1 MKHFII
7 CIFLLLSIKSF
18 CAPPPYRT
26 KINAPNI
33 KTLQAGVQNEKYI
46 LPIIELN
53 GTQKVEI
60 RFDEMSHESHTFG
73 FTVIHC
79 NADWTPSDI
88 TSNEYLDGFTNGYIT
103 NFERSVNTNYLYTHY
118 QFNLPNDE
126 MHFKISGNYVVII
139 YEDNEKDKPL
149 ALACFSVV
157 EPKVNIQAEVRGNT
171 DIELSGRLQQLDFDV
186 LLSGYYVR
194 DPLTE
199 IKTIVRQNNRI
210 DNEQNKL
217 TPNFVS
223 ESKLSY
229 LNNKSL
235 IFEGGNEYHTFDISS
250 VYAAGRGVDKID
262 FVNNQFNVFLLPD
275 KIQGK
280 KYVHDFDVNGRFLI
294 NHQEAFENVHTEA
307 EYMYVHFALPVKQ
320 PFFDGQLFLGGDFN
334 YNLLDTNTRLNF
346 DNNSSMYYQT
356 CLLKQGGYNYQ
367 YWFVPKGASKAT
379 VERVDGSFWETKN
392 EYSIYVYHRAW
403 GERYDRLIGVKNV
416 H

>member
-1 MKHFII
+1 MKHFIVS
-7 CIFLLLSIKSF
+7 IFLLLAIKSF

-33 KTLQAGVQNEKYI
+33 KTLQAGVQDEKYI

-60 RFDEMSHESHTFG
+60 RFDEMSHESHTFEY
-73 FTVIHC
+73 TVVHC

-88 TSNEYLDGFTNGYIT
+88 TTNEYLDGFTNGYIT

-118 QFNLPNDE
+118 QFNLPNDD
-126 MHFKISGNYVVII
+126 MYFKISGNYVVII

-149 ALACFSVV
+149 AQACFSVV

-194 DPLTE
+194 DPMTE
-199 IKTIVRQNNRI
+199 IKTVVRQNNRI

-235 IFEGGNEYHTFDISS
+235 IFEGGNEYHAFDISS
-250 VYAAGRGVDKID
+250 EYAAGRGVEKIE
-262 FVNNQFNVFLLPD
+262 FINNHYDVLLIPD
-275 KIQGK
+275 KIQGR

-307 EYMYVHFALPVKQ
+307 DYMYVHFALPVSQ

-334 YNLLDTNTRLNF
+334 YNFIDANTRLNF
-346 DNNSSMYYQT
+346 DNSSSMYYQT
-356 CLLKQGGYNYQ
+356 YLLKQGGYNYQ
-367 YWFVPKGASKAT
+367 YWFVPKGTAKVT

-403 GERYDRLIGVKNV
+403 GERFDRLVGVKSV
-416 H
+416 Q